1 MRMHALWLRG
11 IHSSRFAHMAFLKKT
26 RNQSEPDLLIPALA
40 ASCMESAYWLF
51 DYKRE
56 EETLAPH
63 FYALLG
69 CEQSAA
75 TLGETLRAMPD
86 KKAVSLLYL
95 HDDLLAGRIVEP
107 VMLESLDGARML
119 YAMPH
124 QLQGMDARDQAVMI
138 WIYDITPVTRQQQR
152 TQQENAKLKL
162 DIKHYSTLL
171 NMAPYP
177 IWERGRDLGVRFYNL
192 AYGEIAEES
201 GSEGAP
207 ELDRRARQLASIA
220 LESGQPRT
228 ERRHLVV
235 GGQRRLFQFNEQ
247 PLPEEGLVIGY
258 AHDIS
263 EVESLQEELQ
273 RYMSAQADLL
283 ESSASAMAIY
293 GPDMRLKSFN
303 YAFVNLWKL
312 DENWLEEEPSYGEVL
327 ESLRERRALPEQANF
342 QMFKQSQVKLFT
354 DLIEPRE
361 EFFYLPDGRTLR
373 VIAIPH
379 ALGGILFAYEDV
391 TDRLAL
397 ERSYNTLIAVQR
409 ETLDHLH
416 EAIAV
421 FGEDGR
427 LKLSN
432 PVYLSLWGL
441 DAQVAGAEPHIT
453 ALIDRAKPL
462 YLYDDWEAFRA
473 LRIADIHTRVPMR
486 SRLELANGKVLDCTS
501 VPLPD
506 GATLI
511 TYLDVTDSTLV
522 ERSLRERN
530 EALQEAD
537 RLKTQ
542 FLANVS
548 YELRSP
554 LTSISGFSDMLLS
567 REYFGELNEKQREYV
582 EGIHQSSQHLMQL
595 VNDIL
600 DLASIEAG
608 YMQLE
613 LRHFTIPA
621 MMKSVLA
628 LTSERAREHQLK
640 VTLDCQKGIGAMDGD
655 ETRIKQI
662 LFNLLSNAIRF
673 TPPGGKIVLGA
684 KAEGEDNVVLW
695 VSDEGPGIPLE
706 ERERVFDKFYKGDQ
720 RDLPKSKS
728 KSGTGLGLSMV
739 KSFVELHGG
748 RVELDSQPGVGTT
761 VSCVLPRNKAD
772 AAAKAAQKQ

>member
-1 MRMHALWLRG
+1 MVFTKKIRG
-11 IHSSRFAHMAFLKKT
+11 NSSL
-26 RNQSEPDLLIPALA
+26 ECVIPYSA
-40 ASCMESAYWLF
+40 AACMESAFWLC
-51 DYKRE
+51 DMAGE
-56 EETLAPH
+56 VEHCSPH
-63 FYALLG
+63 FYAMLG
-69 CEQSAA
+69 LPESYCLSGAFDKQNPKHRSWVQFLDSLA
-75 TLGETLRAMPD
+75 LGGDP
-86 KKAVSLLYL
+86 AV
-95 HDDLLAGRIVEP
+95 
-107 VMLESLDGARML
+107 LESPDGQRTL
-119 YAMPH
+119 YAAPH
-124 QLQGMDARDQAVMI
+124 VLTGADSKSTTQVI
-138 WIYDITPVTRQQQR
+138 WIYDISLPMRSQQR
-152 TQQENAKLKL
+152 VSQEQEKLKEDL
-162 DIKHYSTLL
+162 RHYSTLL
-171 NMAPYP
+171 NMSPYP
-177 IWERGRDLGVRFYNL
+177 IWARGEDLNVRFYNL
-192 AYGEIAEES
+192 AYAEIAEES
-201 GSEGAP
+201 SEREGAP
-207 ELDRRARQLASIA
+207 ELDRRARQLARQA
-220 LESGQPRT
+220 LETNMPQQ

-235 GGQRRLFQFNEQ
+235 GGQRRMYQFNEQ
-247 PLPEEGLVIGY
+247 PLSGEGIVIGY
-258 AHDIS
+258 AHDVS

-273 RYMSAQADLL
+273 RHMSAQADLL

-293 GPDMRLKSFN
+293 GSDMRLKSFN

-312 DENWLEEEPSYGEVL
+312 EEHWLEGQPSYAEVL
-327 ESLRERRALPEQANF
+327 EALREKRSLPEQANF

-354 DLIEPRE
+354 DLIESRE

-409 ETLDHLH
+409 ETLDNLH

-432 PVYLSLWGL
+432 PVYLRLWEM
-441 DAQVAGAEPHIT
+441 DALTAKAEPHIS
-453 ALIDRAKPL
+453 ALIDRARRF
-462 YLYDDWEAFRA
+462 YVYDDWQSFREQ
-473 LRIADIHTRVPMR
+473 RIADIHIRTPMHT
-486 SRLELANGKVLDCTS
+486 RLELANGKVLDCNT

-506 GATLI
+506 GAMLI

-554 LTSISGFSDMLLS
+554 LTSISGFSDMLMQQ
-567 REYFGELNEKQREYV
+567 YFGELNEKQREYV

-608 YMQLE
+608 YMQLS
-613 LRHFTIPA
+613 LSKFNIYA
-621 MMKSVLA
+621 MARSVVA
-628 LTSERAREHQLK
+628 LTQERAREHKLK
-640 VTLDCQKGIGAMDGD
+640 VSLECAKGIGAMEAD

-673 TPPGGKIVLGA
+673 APPGGKITLGVD
-684 KAEGEDNVVLW
+684 AEGEENVRIWVEDN
-695 VSDEGPGIPLE
+695 GPGIPE
-706 ERERVFDKFYKGDQ
+706 AEKGQVFDKFFKGKPQDTG
-720 RDLPKSKS
+720 KAKS

-748 RVELDSQPGVGTT
+748 QVELSSQPDQGTRIT
-761 VSCVLPRNKAD
+761 CILPRTAAENKA
-772 AAAKAAQKQ
+772 ARGK